1 MIAIVYKEISP
12 HIIIMQQHTDYT
24 NNSVALNAV
33 TDDNAFYQFKRNPMF
48 TTILEHVNY
57 NQGIQYINYI
67 KTVCKSYN
75 IDFENLWWN
84 KYIENDILGN
94 PITHNYKEQLGNIRD
109 LNTYDISPT
118 TLRYICFG
126 LQLFNVIN
134 STGKKQISVIEIGGG
149 YGGQCKILSDIC
161 LQFNINIRKYTIIDL
176 EHVSKLQNKYLQMLN
191 VDNFVTISNTNCIG
205 LLDNEY
211 DLFISNYALGEFD
224 TEVQNFYIDNVLSKC
239 SKSFITWN
247 TYPINPKLKNINIV
261 EEVPQTGHVEFP
273 NIIITSK

>member
-1 MIAIVYKEISP
+1 
-12 HIIIMQQHTDYT
+12 MQQHTNYT

-33 TDDNAFYQFKRNPMF
+33 TNDNAFYQFKRNPMF

-67 KTVCKSYN
+67 KTLCKSYN

-126 LQLFNVIN
+126 LQLFDVIN
-134 STGKKQISVIEIGGG
+134 STGKTCVSIIEVGGG

-161 LQFNINIRKYTIIDL
+161 LQFNINIQKYTIIDL
-176 EHVSKLQNKYLQMLN
+176 EHVSKLQNKYLHMLN

-211 DLFISNYALGEFD
+211 DLFISNYALGEFKTD
-224 TEVQNFYIDNVLSKC
+224 VQDFYIDNVLSKC

-273 NIIITSK
+273 NIIITNN